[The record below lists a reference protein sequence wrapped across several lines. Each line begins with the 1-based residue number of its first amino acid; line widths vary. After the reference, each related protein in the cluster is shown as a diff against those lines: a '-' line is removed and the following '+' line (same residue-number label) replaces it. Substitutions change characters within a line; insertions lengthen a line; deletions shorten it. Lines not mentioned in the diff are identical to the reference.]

1 MQLIP
6 DTIDFSEYMVEA
18 EHHEVKPASHWLEDT
33 IASFHAPA
41 TEAPAPTM
49 LWQKARDRVRFRPGE
64 VSLWAG
70 INGHGKSMFLSQ
82 VVLDLCYQA
91 QRTMVA
97 SFEMKP
103 VSQMQRMSR
112 QAAGSRLPS
121 VDFLETF
128 GSWTDGRLWIYD
140 HVGSVEWRKVIAVMR
155 YAAVNF
161 GIGHFVIDSLMKCVK
176 GEDDYNAQK
185 DFVNELCAFAQAHNV
200 HIHLVHHVRKGES
213 EHKAPGKF
221 DVKGAGAITDQVD
234 NVFIVWRN
242 KIAAQ
247 ENNGDPTCVVACEKQ
262 RNGEFEGKLGFWFD
276 IESQQYLETIA
287 EMPSKYGV
295 DGTGGKKG
303 YAMPVRFFA
312 RQALDMKAEVP
323 A

>member
-1 MQLIP
+1 MQVIP
-6 DTIDFSEYMVEA
+6 DTIDFAAYMEEP
-18 EHHEVKPASHWLEDT
+18 EHHEVKPASYWLQDT
-33 IASFHAPA
+33 INAFHTPA
-41 TEAPAPTM
+41 GESRAPTM

-91 QRTMVA
+91 ERVMVA

-112 QAAGSRLPS
+112 QACGSRLPS
-121 VDFLETF
+121 VEFLEVF
-128 GSWTDGRLWIYD
+128 SQWTDERLWIYD
-140 HVGSVEWRKVIAVMR
+140 HVGSVDWKKVVAVMR
-155 YAAVNF
+155 YAVEHF
-161 GIGHFVIDSLMKCVK
+161 GITHFVVDSLMKCVK

-185 DFVNELCAFAQAHNV
+185 DFVNELCAFAQAHGA

-247 ENNGDPTCVVACEKQ
+247 EDNGEPTCVVACEKQ

-276 IESQQYLETIA
+276 IDSQQYLEVA
-287 EMPSKYGV
+287 SELPSMYGV

-303 YAMPVRFFA
+303 YAHPVRPFTPE
-312 RQALDMKAEVP
+312 RKA